1 MLLKPQDVKGDK
13 AHLRVKVRE
22 KVKFAKPLLPHRR
35 SPAPCA
41 ESRREG
47 IPGMQKLCRGS
58 VLTHPSWSS
67 LRGGSQPGHLHLTC
81 SSLIK
86 VETLNRLWRSEFQ
99 QSPQARLNTL
109 QNDIQKRSLGICLSI
124 ITDQPEQ
131 HHPWE
136 VSGRVIKS
144 LTFLCSKLFAQTHP
158 SISSDGPTAQPSPT
172 AQKHCLQLLISSCG
186 LRL

>member
-144 LTFLCSKLFAQTHP
+144 LTFLCSKLFAQTQH
-158 SISSDGPTAQPSPT
+158 
-172 AQKHCLQLLISSCG
+172 QL
-186 LRL
+186 